1 MKKEAISQM
10 RRKLQSDT
18 PVFGLRI
25 TLNTA
30 AVADIAAGLGFDWI
44 CIDVPSGPLDWQDA
58 REHVRATA
66 RSQTVA
72 LVRLADASPEQ
83 IAYAQALGADGV
95 LIPCPKQTI
104 ELQALPVRFGAGD
117 AEAGGQAQFII
128 APVIRDS
135 CTTQDLSSLA
145 AIEGLDFF
153 MIDRIIDGAKE
164 SIDFVHIVSSL
175 RDAGKQAGVF
185 ALDRGG
191 VHRFLDLQ
199 FRVIG
204 VGSDV
209 SIVQTEIQTMLKS
222 MNLGRAPA

>member
-1 MKKEAISQM
+1 M
-10 RRKLQSDT
+10 RQKLRSDT

-25 TLNTA
+25 TLNAA

-44 CIDVPSGPLDWQDA
+44 CIDIPGGPLDWQDA

-72 LVRLADASPEQ
+72 LVRLADSSPEQ

-95 LIPCPKQTI
+95 LIPCPRQAA
-104 ELQALPVRFGAGD
+104 ELQVLLTRFGEPEPET
-117 AEAGGQAQFII
+117 EAQAHFII
-128 APVIRDS
+128 APVIQDPRTD
-135 CTTQDLSSLA
+135 QDLSPLA

-153 MIDRIIDGAKE
+153 MIDPSISDAKE
-164 SIDFVHIVSSL
+164 SADFAHLVSSL

-185 ALDRGG
+185 AMDREE
-191 VHRFLDLQ
+191 VQRFLRRQ
-199 FRVIG
+199 FRIIG

-209 SIVQTEIQTMLKS
+209 SIVQSEIQTMLNS
-222 MNLGRAPA
+222 TNYRRASA